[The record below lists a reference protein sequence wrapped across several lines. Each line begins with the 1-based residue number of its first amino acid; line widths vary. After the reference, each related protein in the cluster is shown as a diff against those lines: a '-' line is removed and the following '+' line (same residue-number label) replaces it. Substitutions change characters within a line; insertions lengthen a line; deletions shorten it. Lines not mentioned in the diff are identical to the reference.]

1 MSKVLR
7 FTMQSW
13 PESYDS
19 TIFKSYHSKKFELY
33 MCGGY
38 DGCLLWCTRV
48 IIPPPERSNIL
59 TELHEAHPGVSRMKA
74 LARSN
79 VWWPT
84 LDEDI
89 EREVN

>member
-19 TIFKSYHSKKFELY
+19 TTFKSYHSKKFELY

-38 DGCLLWCTRV
+38 DSCLLWYTRV
-48 IIPPPERSNIL
+48 IIPPPERSKIL
-59 TELHEAHPGVSRMKA
+59 TELHEAHPGVSPHESPRKKQCVVA
-74 LARSN
+74 NS
-79 VWWPT
+79 
-84 LDEDI
+84 
-89 EREVN
+89 